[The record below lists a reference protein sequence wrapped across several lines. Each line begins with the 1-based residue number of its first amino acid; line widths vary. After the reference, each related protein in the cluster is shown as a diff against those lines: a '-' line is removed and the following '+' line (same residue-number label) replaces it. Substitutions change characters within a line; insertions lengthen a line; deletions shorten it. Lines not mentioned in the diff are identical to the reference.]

1 MRRKVSF
8 LTAGVLA
15 VILAACN
22 FNGNADEAQKDIE
35 AEAEVTAVKPVKE
48 REKSVPVIVTEENLE
63 YYSFSDG
70 SSSLCERGGIYKYK
84 GEFIFIADY
93 FNCGDERMET
103 YPLSEE
109 EIRLF
114 LEEANAAIARAEEK
128 KEEKEKEDEDEE
140 PHDGGSSTRA
150 GVAAGGNYYS
160 IWLINFED
168 LGISVTDAYR
178 AEYPSEEET
187 ELYKIEGFLELQ
199 EKTQWDEGPVFIG
212 GAEFQRS
219 VGKQIEEQSGEEI
232 SRMEIDS
239 FGDEDFVIKAEGK
252 SGDSYRATVTYLG
265 YVAKVEKE

>member
-1 MRRKVSF
+1 MRRKVCF

-35 AEAEVTAVKPVKE
+35 AEEEVTAVKPVKE
-48 REKSVPVIVTEENLE
+48 REKSVPVTVTEENLE

-114 LEEANAAIARAEEK
+114 LEIGRA
-128 KEEKEKEDEDEE
+128 
-140 PHDGGSSTRA
+140 H
-150 GVAAGGNYYS
+150 V
-160 IWLINFED
+160 
-168 LGISVTDAYR
+168 
-178 AEYPSEEET
+178 
-187 ELYKIEGFLELQ
+187 
-199 EKTQWDEGPVFIG
+199 
-212 GAEFQRS
+212 
-219 VGKQIEEQSGEEI
+219 
-232 SRMEIDS
+232 
-239 FGDEDFVIKAEGK
+239 
-252 SGDSYRATVTYLG
+252 
-265 YVAKVEKE
+265 

>member
-1 MRRKVSF
+1 MRRKVCF

-35 AEAEVTAVKPVKE
+35 AEEEVTAVKPVKE
-48 REKSVPVIVTEENLE
+48 REKSVPVTVTEENLE

-70 SSSLCERGGIYKYK
+70 SSSVCERGGIYKYK

-114 LEEANAAIARAEEK
+114 LEEANVAITRAEEK
-128 KEEKEKEDEDEE
+128 KEEKEKEDEE
-140 PHDGGSSTRA
+140 PGDGGSSTRA

-160 IWLINFED
+160 IWLINFD
-168 LGISVTDAYR
+168 ALGISMTDAYR
-178 AEYPSEEET
+178 DEYPTEEEAGQ
-187 ELYKIEGFLELQ
+187 YKIEGFLELQ
-199 EKTQWDEGPVFIG
+199 EKTQWDEGLVFIG
-212 GAEFQRS
+212 GTEFQRS
-219 VGKQIEEQSGEEI
+219 VGKQIEEQSGGEI

-239 FGDEDFVIKAEGK
+239 FGDEDFVIKAEAK